1 MNNTLRGIALFLVCG
16 FAAAAFGQSICGYAY
31 RKRIVINP
39 AQVAGPSDL
48 VNFPVM
54 IAISGDNDLRTV
66 ANSGRVENASGFDI
80 VFTAEDGVSLLNF
93 QREAYSA
100 TAGNYTAWVRVPNLS
115 TSLNTVLYMYYG
127 NSAVVTDQS
136 STATWSAYRAVWH
149 FQGGSFADAT
159 ANAYNGTNN
168 GTTNQANA
176 RINNGRALNGTQWI
190 ELSGFPNLN
199 TNFAISAWINTASR
213 GTAGQRIFCDDVN
226 NSGGY
231 GFSLGDGGTGILRFY
246 SRGSTNVILD
256 SPSNAIA
263 ANNTWYHVVAV
274 ADVSG
279 NIRRLFVNG
288 AQVSSIASVGWGT
301 DVGNASIGGETASG
315 ETANRFNGQLDE
327 VRIANSALSAD
338 WIATEYNNQN
348 APGTFYTI
356 SAEPRVWIGGSSSNM
371 STASNW
377 LNSTLPAADEDV
389 IITNGSNQPV
399 LPSNAQYNSLYIR
412 SGATLSLSV
421 NTLSV
426 RRDISNCGTLDG
438 AGGGITLNSSNS
450 FAQIQHLSGTGTYN
464 LNNLTVNNT
473 YSSSPQITLG
483 KDVNVSGSLLLTSG
497 IVNTD
502 ATNLLALGNSATSS
516 SGSASSYVN
525 GPMSKSGTSAMVF
538 PVGKSG
544 FWRRIGISAPSVAS
558 TFRAEYFYTV
568 PTATANLTAPLNN
581 ISLLEYWQL
590 DRLAGAGNASV
601 SLYWE
606 NAGASGINDCA
617 DLTIARYNGSTWL
630 ELPGTPVG
638 ASSCSG
644 AGTGTIST
652 DAVVTAFS
660 PFTFGSNISIAN
672 PLPVELL
679 SFGLSCEEGILSLDW
694 ASASE
699 RNFLAYGI
707 EQSNDGLSW
716 MEIKRVKGKAHS
728 ASRQTYTAQLNLYSN
743 DLMYFRLAMHDLDGK
758 VTYSAPQS
766 ILCQSEDQMLYAYP
780 NPTDGRITVEFSNN
794 TQSGEAELQVL
805 DMTGRILFTQ
815 HISLQESYHRLS
827 VDVIQSPGV
836 YLLRLKSANFQTQ
849 VLKVVVQ

>member
-1 MNNTLRGIALFLVCG
+1 MKPLRVISLFLALC
-16 FAAAAFGQSICGYAY
+16 FALTAPGQSICGYTY

-66 ANSGRVENASGFDI
+66 ANSGHVENASGFDI
-80 VFTAEDGVSLLNF
+80 VFTAEDGVTLLNF
-93 QREAYSA
+93 QREDYSA

-149 FQGGSFADAT
+149 FQNNSFADAT

-199 TNFAISAWINTASR
+199 TNFAISAWINTANR
-213 GTAGQRIFCDDVN
+213 GTAGQRILCDDVN

-256 SPSNAIA
+256 SPGNAIA

-274 ADVSG
+274 ADVSN

-288 AQVSSIASVGWGT
+288 VQVSTVASVGWGT
-301 DVGNASIGGETASG
+301 DAGNASIGGETAAG
-315 ETANRFNGQLDE
+315 ETTNRFNGRLDE
-327 VRIANSALSAD
+327 VRVSNSALSAD

-348 APGTFYTI
+348 SPATFYTI

-371 STASNW
+371 ATAANW
-377 LNSTLPAADEDV
+377 LNSNIPAADEDV
-389 IITNGSNQPV
+389 IITNGTNQPV

-421 NTLSV
+421 NSLSV

-438 AGGGITLNSSNS
+438 ASGEITLNSSNS
-450 FAQIQHLSGTGTYN
+450 FAQIQYLSGTGTYN

-473 YSSSPQITLG
+473 YSSAPQITLS
-483 KDVNVSGSLLLTSG
+483 KDVNLAGSLQLSSG

-502 ATNLLALGNSATSS
+502 ASNILALGNSASSS
-516 SGSASSYVN
+516 SGSASSYIN
-525 GPMSKSGTSAMVF
+525 GPMSKSGTTAMVF

-544 FWRRIGISAPSVAS
+544 FWRRIGISAPSAAS
-558 TFRAEYFYTV
+558 TFRAEYFYSI

-590 DRLAGAGNASV
+590 DRLAGTGNASV

-617 DLTIARYNGSTWL
+617 DLTVARYNGSTWL
-630 ELPGTPVG
+630 ELPGTPLG
-638 ASSCSG
+638 ASSCAG
-644 AGTGTIST
+644 AGTGTIAT
-652 DAVVTAFS
+652 DAAVTAFS

-679 SFGLSCEEGILSLDW
+679 SFEITCEQGRLRLDW

-699 RNFLAYGI
+699 RNFMAYGI
-707 EQSNDGLSW
+707 EQSTDGLYW
-716 MEIKRVKGKAHS
+716 TELKRVKGKENS
-728 ASRQTYTAQLNLYSN
+728 SSRQNYSERLNVYSREQ
-743 DLMYFRLAMHDLDGK
+743 MYYRLAMHDRDGK
-758 VTYSAPQS
+758 LRYSPVRS
-766 ILCQSEDQMLYAYP
+766 ILCQAEDLSLTAYP
-780 NPTDGRITVEFSNN
+780 NPSDGLFTVEFSNS
-794 TQSGEAELQVL
+794 TQAGEAELQIL
-805 DMTGRILFTQ
+805 DLTGRMLYSQ
-815 HISLQESYHRLS
+815 NISLLESYHREK
-827 VDVIQSPGV
+827 VDFLQAPGV
-836 YLLRLKSANFQTQ
+836 YLLCLRSANFQTQ
-849 VLKVVVQ
+849 TIKLVLR